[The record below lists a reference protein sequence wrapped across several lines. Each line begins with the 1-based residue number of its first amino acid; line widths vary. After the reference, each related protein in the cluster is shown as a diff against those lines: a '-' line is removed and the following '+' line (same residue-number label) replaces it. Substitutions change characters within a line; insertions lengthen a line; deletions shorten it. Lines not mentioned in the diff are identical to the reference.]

1 MITDNELNKKRLN
14 DIRQFVRDL
23 AIPAEAQVVELNKI
37 PEHLVDVMRA
47 NGYLA
52 GVSLRNMAVVA

>member
-37 PEHLVDVMRA
+37 PEHLVYVMRA
-47 NGYLA
+47 NGYF
-52 GVSLRNMAVVA
+52 G